1 MAMPLLIVTFFI
13 RARFYKSV
21 AYRHALGDDLRKH
34 GSSNHLCKKIINSLR
49 VLTLMTLIFL
59 VADPQMV
66 DYASQVRVDGI
77 DIVLVL
83 DVSGSMQFQDYDD
96 AEKSRL
102 DIAKEEA
109 IRFIT
114 MRDNDAIGLVIF
126 GQDAVS
132 RCPITLDKNMLKNIV
147 NELHIGIINPDGTML
162 VTAMVTAANRL
173 KSSKAKSKIMIVLTD
188 GEPSEGDMDS
198 EVILQIAREL
208 GIKIYTVGIG
218 SEQEQ
223 VFMHPF
229 YGMVQRPKVNSALL
243 THFAQSSGGQFFMA
257 HNAQDM
263 RRIYDTIDKLETT
276 KHEIPL
282 FSRATDFLM
291 YAAPAAFIFLC
302 SEIVLSTVVWFGL

>member
-1 MAMPLLIVTFFI
+1 LIFV
-13 RARFYKSV
+13 
-21 AYRHALGDDLRKH
+21 
-34 GSSNHLCKKIINSLR
+34 
-49 VLTLMTLIFL
+49 FL
-59 VADPQMV
+59 VADPQMI
-66 DYASQVRVDGI
+66 DYASQIRVDGI
-77 DIVLVL
+77 DMVLVL

-96 AEKSRL
+96 AQKSRL

-109 IRFIT
+109 IRFIQ

-126 GQDAVS
+126 GQDAMS
-132 RCPITLDKNMLKNIV
+132 RCPITLDKIMLERIV
-147 NELHIGIINPDGTML
+147 NDLHIGIINPDGTML

-188 GEPSEGDMDS
+188 GEPSDGDMDA

-229 YGMVQRPKVNSALL
+229 YGMVQKPKVNTALL
-243 THFAQSSGGQFFMA
+243 THFAKSSGGQFFMA

-263 RRIYDTIDKLETT
+263 RRIYATIDQLETT
-276 KHEIPL
+276 KHDIPL
-282 FSRATDFLM
+282 FSRATDFLQ
-291 YAAPAAFIFLC
+291 YLGPVALIFLI
-302 SEIVLSTVVWFGL
+302 SEILLSTVVWFIL